1 MKQKEAY
8 VRDTLVNVQQF
19 LDVNAAALGPVNTSG
34 ARTALDDAITALD
47 EHAVAQGEHRI
58 RSTGETN
65 RQRSLRRSL
74 RKQYLRPIAQV
85 AAASLGNAP
94 EIASLRLPSDR
105 LVGSRL
111 VDAANAMANAA
122 EPYLAVFIAAGL
134 RADVLDGLRAMT
146 HAMQTSLGG
155 RSDHVIKRRG
165 STIALSRGVASGRIA
180 LRLLDAVI
188 EQQLPDNTQLLAEW
202 KAVKRIRK
210 KPGATPIPASG
221 ASVAARSPRLLRPPT
236 TRTRWRRRQRK
247 PRAQPAAGA
256 RAEPEQPVSG
266 GQHDGDGQRVER
278 AQVQHAPVGARQGGH
293 EREHGRDAHRDQQ
306 DPGGAQRVRPGQ
318 GLRDPAQQG

>member
-19 LDVNAAALGPVNTSG
+19 LDANAAALGPVNTSG

-105 LVGSRL
+105 LVGSKL

-146 HAMQTSLGG
+146 QAMQISLGG

-210 KPGATPIPASG
+210 KPGTTPIPTSG
-221 ASVAARSPRLLRPPT
+221 ALVPARSPRLLRPPT
-236 TRTRWRRRQRK
+236 TRSRWRRRQRK
-247 PRAQPAAGA
+247 PRVQPAVAT
-256 RAEPEQPVSG
+256 
-266 GQHDGDGQRVER
+266 
-278 AQVQHAPVGARQGGH
+278 
-293 EREHGRDAHRDQQ
+293 
-306 DPGGAQRVRPGQ
+306 
-318 GLRDPAQQG
+318 